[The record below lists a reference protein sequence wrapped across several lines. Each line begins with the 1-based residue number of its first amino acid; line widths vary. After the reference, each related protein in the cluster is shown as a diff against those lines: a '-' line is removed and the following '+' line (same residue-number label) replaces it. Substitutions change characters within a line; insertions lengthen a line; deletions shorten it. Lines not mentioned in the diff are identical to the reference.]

1 MNVEEGFGALKS
13 VKESTV
19 PGQRSFD
26 GIAFPLVLSPAG
38 CSEAESAG
46 FWNDWVEEH
55 LETIENLLLRHGAIL
70 FRNFPFDT
78 AVEFD
83 KFAKS
88 FGYKERTLL
97 EGVIIRKPRFS
108 NIVTTTEA
116 PSGALISFHHELSQR
131 IDHPTDLFF
140 YCEIPAKEG
149 GETPIAL
156 SSVIYRRMAEL
167 EPELVERMEREHL
180 RYVTAIPP
188 HDMPHLI
195 AGRSWRFFFEVDD
208 EEEAEQKARAK
219 GYDVEWLADGW
230 MKVITP
236 GCPGIRYDRRTG
248 QKIWFNLIEASTN
261 SWRETQGCGETTV
274 AAAVFPN
281 GDAVSGRAFDAVRRV
296 AEESAVY
303 FQWQRKDVLLVDNRT
318 VEHKRAKYFVPPRSH
333 LISLY
338 DDKHGPLS
346 ACE

>member
-1 MNVEEGFGALKS
+1 MKS
-13 VKESTV
+13 VMESTV

-38 CSEAESAG
+38 CSEVESAG
-46 FWNDWVEEH
+46 FWNDWVRGH
-55 LETIENLLLRHGAIL
+55 LETIENFLLRHGVIL

-83 KFAKS
+83 EFAKS

-97 EGVIIRKPRFS
+97 EGVIIRKPRIS

-116 PSGALISFHHELSQR
+116 PSGSLISFHHELSQR
-131 IDHPTDLFF
+131 IDHPTNVFF

-195 AGRSWRFFFEVDD
+195 AGRSWRFFFETDD

-230 MKVITP
+230 MKAVTP
-236 GCPGIRYDRRTG
+236 GLPGIRYDRRTG
-248 QKIWFNLIEASTN
+248 KKIWFNLIEASTN
-261 SWRETQGCGETTV
+261 SWRETQGDETV
-274 AAAVFPN
+274 AAVFPN
-281 GDAVSGRAFDAVRRV
+281 GDAVSGRAFDAMRRI

-303 FQWQRKDVLLVDNRT
+303 FQWQRKDVVLVDNRT
-318 VEHKRAKYFVPPRSH
+318 VEHKRAQYFVPPRSH
-333 LISLY
+333 LVCLY
-338 DDKHGPLS
+338 DDTRGPLS
-346 ACE
+346 VCE